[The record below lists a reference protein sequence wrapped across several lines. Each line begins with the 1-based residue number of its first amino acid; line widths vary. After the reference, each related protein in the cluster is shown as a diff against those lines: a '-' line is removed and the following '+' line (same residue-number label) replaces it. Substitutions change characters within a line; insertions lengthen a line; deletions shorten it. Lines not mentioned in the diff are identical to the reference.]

1 MFVFSNSSTSTYK
14 YLGLK
19 FTGQVCLN
27 CIFEKLEKSKEGI
40 VEICIVVW
48 KIRCLDINVFF
59 KVLDAQIVFVL
70 LCGSEMWGWFDCSK
84 V

>member
-1 MFVFSNSSTSTYK
+1 MFVFSNSSSSTYK

-27 CIFEKLEKSKEGI
+27 CIFEKLERAKGGI
-40 VEICIVVW
+40 VEIFIVVW

-59 KVLDAQIVFVL
+59 ESVRCAACTSLALWI
-70 LCGSEMWGWFDCSK
+70 
-84 V
+84 